1 MIYLNHAAT
10 SFPKPEKV
18 VQAVTEALQCPP
30 AGQYRSV
37 FDSRGREGD
46 VTSCLRKRMGEILGV
61 LNPERIFFTSGA
73 TQSLNM
79 MIQGLGLSQ
88 SLVLVSEAEHNSVLR
103 PLYNGG
109 AAEVRVIPCDPAGHV
124 RQEALRD
131 MLASGP
137 AAVFINHCSN
147 VTGAIQDMK
156 EISREVHEA
165 GGILVADLSQSAGVI
180 PLHLEEDQVDIGV
193 FTGHKGLR
201 GPQGTG
207 GFYIREG
214 LHVRPLFYGG
224 TGKDS
229 ERLRYDDDW
238 EGYEVGTQN
247 GPGLAGLLAGVESV
261 LSEGIDVIYA
271 RENQKITSLYQKMK
285 QIPGIHLYAPDPP
298 EGPLFSFS
306 LQSLTPQDTAY
317 ILYHGYGIVT
327 RVGLHCAPLLARAI
341 HCPKQGSVRI
351 SIGTTTT
358 EAELDTFLKALQEI
372 AAEGGK

>member
-1 MIYLNHAAT
+1 MIYLNHAAS
-10 SFPKPEKV
+10 SFPKPEEV
-18 VQAVTEALQCPP
+18 IRAVTDALRHPP

-37 FDSRGREGD
+37 FDRKGQEGD
-46 VTSCLRKRMGEILGV
+46 VISCLRKRMGEILGV
-61 LNPERIFFTSGA
+61 SNPERIFFTSGA

-79 MIQGLGLSQ
+79 MIQGLDLSR
-88 SLVLVSEAEHNSVLR
+88 SLVLVSEAEHNSALR

-109 AAEVRVIPCDPAGHV
+109 AGKIRVIPCDEAGHI

-131 MLASGP
+131 MLTLSP

-156 EISREVHEA
+156 RIGEEVHEA
-165 GGILVADLSQSAGVI
+165 GAILVADLSQSAGVI

-193 FTGHKGLR
+193 FTGHKGLK

-214 LHVRPLFYGG
+214 LHVRPLLYGG

-261 LSEGIDVIYA
+261 LAEGIDVIYE
-271 RENQKITSLYQKMK
+271 REHRKIVSLYERMK
-285 QIPGIHLYAPDPP
+285 QIPGMHLYAPDPP

-306 LQSLTPQDTAY
+306 LEGLTPQDTAY
-317 ILYHGYGIVT
+317 ILYHGYGIIT
-327 RVGLHCAPLLARAI
+327 RVGLHCAPLLVRAI

-358 EAELDTFLKALQEI
+358 EAEMNTFLKALQEI